1 MLPYVVYGKR
11 QCKIVKQRHCEAVRH
26 IKLLLPLIAIGEA
39 KAFNQT
45 WNMEWKVASETRLE
59 TPLELLLL
67 LSLTFESIVAASSV
81 VVSQRIYLLCLCV
94 RVWVCF
100 YLSQI
105 VSKVRGGHKRT
116 SPRHCEKTQLD
127 STCCDSWVCYVTVVN
142 ELVSRL
148 VGAQCQPINEPEE
161 SSTKHATPQPQF
173 P

>member
-45 WNMEWKVASETRLE
+45 WNMEWKVPSETCLE

-81 VVSQRIYLLCLCV
+81 VVSQHIYLLCLCV
-94 RVWVCF
+94 RV
-100 YLSQI
+100 
-105 VSKVRGGHKRT
+105 
-116 SPRHCEKTQLD
+116 
-127 STCCDSWVCYVTVVN
+127 
-142 ELVSRL
+142 
-148 VGAQCQPINEPEE
+148 
-161 SSTKHATPQPQF
+161 
-173 P
+173 

>member
-45 WNMEWKVASETRLE
+45 WNMEWKVPSETRLE

-81 VVSQRIYLLCLCV
+81 AVSQHIYLFWLYVCV
-94 RVWVCF
+94 FECVSILVKLYPRSGAGTSAQA
-100 YLSQI
+100 LGI
-105 VSKVRGGHKRT
+105 VRR
-116 SPRHCEKTQLD
+116 LN
-127 STCCDSWVCYVTVVN
+127 STRLAVTL
-142 ELVSRL
+142 EF
-148 VGAQCQPINEPEE
+148 AM
-161 SSTKHATPQPQF
+161 
-173 P
+173 

>member
-45 WNMEWKVASETRLE
+45 WNMEWKVPSETRLE

-81 VVSQRIYLLCLCV
+81 VVSQHIHIFVMLVCACLSV
-94 RVWVCF
+94 F
-100 YLSQI
+100 LS
-105 VSKVRGGHKRT
+105 
-116 SPRHCEKTQLD
+116 
-127 STCCDSWVCYVTVVN
+127 
-142 ELVSRL
+142 
-148 VGAQCQPINEPEE
+148 
-161 SSTKHATPQPQF
+161 
-173 P
+173 

>member
-45 WNMEWKVASETRLE
+45 WNMEWKVPSETRLE

-81 VVSQRIYLLCLCV
+81 VVSQHIYLLCLCV
-94 RVWVCF
+94 RVECVSILVKL
-100 YLSQI
+100 YPRSGAGTSAQALGI
-105 VSKVRGGHKRT
+105 VRR
-116 SPRHCEKTQLD
+116 LN
-127 STCCDSWVCYVTVVN
+127 STRLAVTLEFVM
-142 ELVSRL
+142 
-148 VGAQCQPINEPEE
+148 
-161 SSTKHATPQPQF
+161 
-173 P
+173 